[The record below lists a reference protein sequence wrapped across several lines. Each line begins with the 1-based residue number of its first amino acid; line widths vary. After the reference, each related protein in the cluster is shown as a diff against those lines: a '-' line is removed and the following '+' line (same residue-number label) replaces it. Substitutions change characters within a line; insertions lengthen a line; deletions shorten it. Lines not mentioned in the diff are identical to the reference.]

1 MKYQDISL
9 EEFIAL
15 TQTHKVVIFG
25 TGKLFQRAMPRLLS
39 QGMKLDH
46 IRLLMDN
53 GSAGKNVTAVGQTWR
68 VHSVEEGV
76 RKLMADDIILITP
89 GDAFAAIAE
98 QLESYGLTNICCLYM
113 YLP

>member
-53 GSAGKNVTAVGQTWR
+53 GSAGKNVTADRHGAFIPSKKVYENSWR
-68 VHSVEEGV
+68 MT
-76 RKLMADDIILITP
+76 L
-89 GDAFAAIAE
+89 F
-98 QLESYGLTNICCLYM
+98 
-113 YLP
+113 